1 MSTQL
6 LSTCVP
12 GTTSFADFK
21 SWAQAISAWMASIG
35 WLQTNDTG
43 QAVWTAT
50 VLTCTQVAMSGTTAT
65 ISYSSFTGPA
75 PRAGM
80 SVTFSGFSNS
90 GNNTALTLTAVS
102 GGSSGTVTATNASGV
117 NETHAGSGT
126 TTAQTTVPTSTNT
139 IYEIWESQD
148 ASSSTLPIFLRLEY
162 GQGSTANSVLF
173 KITAGVASNGS
184 GTITTNTTST
194 LSHSTTIVG
203 TTGVGNTSIFS
214 GDTSRVMIALFL
226 NAASASNPFFFA
238 VERSHNSSGADT
250 DSYFM
255 LVTNLGT
262 SGTRNAAQQI
272 IQKPALGGT
281 LTAET
286 AHITALTTLSSG
298 VVGTNIALGP
308 LFPVIGK
315 LDNPCMAMA
324 FARGGDIVEG
334 ATVIVP
340 YYGSNHTMYCSKAN
354 TMQTN
359 EPLGNSSGNG
369 TLYRYE

>member
-6 LSTCVP
+6 LSTTVP
-12 GTTSFADFK
+12 GCTNLTDFK
-21 SWAQAISAWMASIG
+21 SWAMAISAWMASIG

-50 VLTCTQVAMSGTTAT
+50 VLTCTQVAMTGTVAT

-80 SVTFSGFSNS
+80 SVTFSGFSNG

-126 TTAQTTVPTSTNT
+126 TTAQSAVPGTSTT

-148 ASSSTLPIFLRLEY
+148 SVSSTLPIFLRLEY
-162 GQGSTANSVLF
+162 GQSATANSNLF
-173 KITAGVASNGS
+173 KLTGGTGSNGS
-184 GTITTNTTST
+184 GTLTGNVSSV
-194 LSHSTTIVG
+194 LAHSSNSAG
-203 TTGVGNTSIFS
+203 TTGVGNNSVFS
-214 GDTSRVMIALFL
+214 GDASRVLCAMFINAGNVANPILF
-226 NAASASNPFFFA
+226 AI
-238 VERSHNSSGADT
+238 ERSHDSSGADT

-255 LVTNLGT
+255 VITNFAT
-262 SGTRNAAQQI
+262 SGSRFPAQQI
-272 IQKPALGGT
+272 VQKPALGGT

-286 AHITALTTLSSG
+286 AHITALTTLASG

-315 LDNPCMAMA
+315 LDNPSMAIA
-324 FARGGDIVEG
+324 FSKGGDIVEG
-334 ATVIVP
+334 ATVTVP
-340 YYGSNHTMYCSKAN
+340 YFGSNHTFYCTKASSVF
-354 TMQTN
+354 TS
-359 EPLGNSSGNG
+359 EPVNSGTSNG
-369 TLYRYE
+369 ILLRYE

>member
-6 LSTCVP
+6 LSTTVP
-12 GTTSFADFK
+12 GCTTLSDFK
-21 SWAQAISAWMASIG
+21 TWAAAISAWMASIG

-43 QAVWTAT
+43 QVVWTAT
-50 VLTCTQVAMSGTTAT
+50 VLTCTQVAMSGSVAT
-65 ISYSSFTGPA
+65 ISYSSYTGPA

-80 SVTFSGFSNS
+80 SVIFTGFSNS
-90 GNNTALTLTAVS
+90 GNNTTLTLTAVS

-126 TTAQTTVPTSTNT
+126 TTAQAAVPSTSTTV
-139 IYEIWESQD
+139 YEIWESQD
-148 ASSSTLPIFLRLEY
+148 SVSSTLPIFIRLDY
-162 GQGSTANSVLF
+162 GQSSTTSANSF
-173 KITAGVASNGS
+173 KVNAGTGSSGAGVLTGN
-184 GTITTNTTST
+184 
-194 LSHSTTIVG
+194 VG
-203 TTGVGNTSIFS
+203 TQVVHSSNSAATLAANSIFS
-214 GDTSRVMIALFL
+214 GDASRVMCAMFL
-226 NAASASNPFFFA
+226 NAASGSNPLFFA
-238 VERSHNSSGADT
+238 IERSHNSAGADT

-255 LVTNLGT
+255 LIANVGSSRTAT
-262 SGTRNAAQQI
+262 QQI

-281 LTAET
+281 LTQET

-315 LDNPCMAMA
+315 LDNPCMAIA
-324 FARGGDIVEG
+324 FSRGGDIVEG

-359 EPLGNSSGNG
+359 EPSGTSSGNG